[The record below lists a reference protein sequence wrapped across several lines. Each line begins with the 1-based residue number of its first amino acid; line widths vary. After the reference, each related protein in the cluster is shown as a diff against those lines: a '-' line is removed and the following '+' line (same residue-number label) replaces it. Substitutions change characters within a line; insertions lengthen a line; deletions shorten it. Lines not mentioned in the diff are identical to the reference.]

1 MSSSSFDASHYMSL
15 PDDEAEAYLAEAK
28 GGAAGEEGQEGGAED
43 DDSSEEEDAAAQP
56 EAQGPPAGAEQGQE
70 EGQDGRVTM
79 VRHEALHEARMR
91 EREAKVRAAEL
102 EQELNALRAQQAAPP
117 ATPTKPEAPAE
128 IPGLIIEDPA
138 AIAGLVGPLVQ
149 KALNESP
156 EMQELR
162 QLREEKAEK
171 QALDQIA
178 TRYEDPEAAALM
190 MEFDAAVPAY
200 KQAGLPL
207 EARYMMARGVR
218 AASPQAK
225 AQAAADAQAAGRQ
238 MTVEQKA
245 REMASRA
252 QNPQATPTLAGIP
265 PAAANGPDAD
275 MSRISAKDMLSMPQ
289 DKLDSLRRGGAVR

>member
-28 GGAAGEEGQEGGAED
+28 GGAAGEEGQEGAED
-43 DDSSEEEDAAAQP
+43 DDSSENDDAAAQP
-56 EAQGPPAGAEQGQE
+56 EAQDPTAGAEQGQQE

-102 EQELNALRAQQAAPP
+102 EQELNALRAQQAASP
-117 ATPTKPEAPAE
+117 ATPTQPEASAE
-128 IPGLIIEDPA
+128 TPGLLFEDPA

-178 TRYEDPEAAALM
+178 TRYEDQDAAALM
-190 MEFDAAVPAY
+190 EEFDAAVPAY

-225 AQAAADAQAAGRQ
+225 AQAQADAQAAGRQ

-275 MSRISAKDMLSMPQ
+275 MSRISAKDMLNMPQ

>member
-28 GGAAGEEGQEGGAED
+28 GGPDGEEGGED
-43 DDSSEEEDAAAQP
+43 DDSSENEDAAAQP
-56 EAQGPPAGAEQGQE
+56 EAQDPTAGAEQGQE

-102 EQELNALRAQQAAPP
+102 EQELNALRAQQAAPS
-117 ATPTKPEAPAE
+117 ATPNQPAMPAE
-128 IPGLIIEDPA
+128 TPGLLFEDPE
-138 AIAGLVGPLVQ
+138 AIAGFVGPLVQ

-162 QLREEKAEK
+162 QLREEKAEN
-171 QALDQIA
+171 QALQAIA
-178 TRYEDPEAAALM
+178 NQYQDPEAAALM
-190 MEFDAAVPAY
+190 AEFDAAVPAY

-245 REMASRA
+245 REMAAKA
-252 QNPQATPTLAGIP
+252 QNPHATPTLAGIP

-275 MSRISAKDMLSMPQ
+275 MSRISAKDMLAMPQ